1 MIAPALTNMS
11 RINLRFLLKKGIQMR
26 LILALLF
33 ATSLL
38 ASNAVANTLET
49 QDSVSSDVDVSV
61 TYQFVNNVVL
71 TSSAVTT
78 GMKIQGADVFD
89 TVSAGD
95 VDYSFADT
103 TSTLTAEITG
113 IETVEEG
120 ALTAEITGIETVEEG
135 AVTDLQGEILATF
148 VDNDSHY
155 LEIGIVDDSVETLE
169 DFNATSNKGSFFTV
183 STDASGEFV
192 VTNVQMN
199 EIVLDAP
206 DGTGVLSNA
215 RSGSAGTNLAALR
228 YYIAQIGDGPESDV
242 DGSGRTFTITYTVS
256 STE

>member
-103 TSTLTAEITG
+103 TST
-113 IETVEEG
+113 
-120 ALTAEITGIETVEEG
+120 LTAEITGIETVEEG

>member
-1 MIAPALTNMS
+1 
-11 RINLRFLLKKGIQMR
+11 MR

-120 ALTAEITGIETVEEG
+120 A
-135 AVTDLQGEILATF
+135 VTDLQGEILATF

-183 STDASGEFV
+183 STDASGESV

>member
-49 QDSVSSDVDVSV
+49 QDSVSSDVPVSV

-71 TSSAVTT
+71 TSPAVTT
-78 GMKIQGADVFD
+78 GMKIQGADVFE

-103 TSTLTAEITG
+103 TST
-113 IETVEEG
+113 
-120 ALTAEITGIETVEEG
+120 LTAEITGIETVEEG

-183 STDASGEFV
+183 STDASGESV
-192 VTNVQMN
+192 VTDVQMN